1 MTDLGESLL
10 LEPMKDFAKIKNHRK
25 KIFNIY
31 LKKLSKNKNLTIIN
45 QKGTFTHSHWL
56 FTLVTNKKDYLQ
68 KKLRQ
73 LNIETNQVHFRNDK
87 YSIFNKFVKK
97 KKFPNMNKME
107 KKYLVIPIHTKMS
120 ISDANYVADCINKIL
135 K

>member
-1 MTDLGESLL
+1 MTDLGACIL
-10 LEPMKDFAKIKNHRK
+10 LESMKEFSKIKNHRK

-31 LKKLSKNKNLTIIN
+31 LKKLSKNKNIKIIN
-45 QKGTFTHSHWL
+45 QKGRFTHSHWL
-56 FTLVTNKKDYLQ
+56 FTLVTNKKDFLQ

-73 LNIETNQVHFRNDK
+73 LNIESNQVHFRNDK
-87 YSIFNKFVKK
+87 YSIFNKFIKK

-120 ISDANYVADCINKIL
+120 ISDANYVADSINKIL